1 MDESW
6 KSYAEQKKPDTEWFW
21 LYGMYAEDKSLETDK
36 KEWLPGAGGE
46 EKQKLPAKGHE
57 VSF

>member
-1 MDESW
+1 MNLENLI
-6 KSYAEQKKPDTEWFW
+6 QKKPDTEWFW
-21 LYGMYAEDKSLETDK
+21 LYGMHAEDKSLETDK

-57 VSF
+57 VYLLGW